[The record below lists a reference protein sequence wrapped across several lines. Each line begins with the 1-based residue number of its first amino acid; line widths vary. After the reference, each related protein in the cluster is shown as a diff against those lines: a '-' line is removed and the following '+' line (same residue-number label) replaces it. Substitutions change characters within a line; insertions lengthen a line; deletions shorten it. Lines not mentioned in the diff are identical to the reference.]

1 MSEEARPTI
10 LLTGFAPF
18 GPYRINSSW
27 EAARLAA
34 RRLGPRI
41 VVARLPVHR
50 ARAAEAL
57 AYLLEEHKPA
67 ACLLTGLARG
77 GALRIER
84 VARRPRALAGS
95 DRPISLTGTWPVAET
110 GLALR
115 GSKLPYRVSL
125 NAGRYVCD
133 STYWA
138 LLDFRLRKGWPRH
151 ACFLHVPPLSRRFN
165 AGRLAAAME
174 RILRRRLVRT

>member
-1 MSEEARPTI
+1 MNEEAHPTI

-27 EAARLAA
+27 EAARLAG

-41 VVARLPVHR
+41 AVARLPVHR
-50 ARAAEAL
+50 ARAAAAL
-57 AYLLEEHKPA
+57 TRLLEEHRPD
-67 ACLLTGLARG
+67 ACLLTGLASG
-77 GALRIER
+77 GKLRVER
-84 VARRPRALAGS
+84 IARRPKALAGPE
-95 DRPISLTGTWPVAET
+95 RPIRLAGTWPVVET

-115 GSKLPYRVSL
+115 GSKLPYRMSL

-151 ACFLHVPPLSRRFN
+151 AGFLHVPPLSRRFD